1 MMKQMAANKKTSVA
15 YIELNS
21 NKRSDGTVDYW
32 LKTTDSTGE
41 VNLEKYSSPDG
52 ANHRMRRY
60 LSASSQFRS
69 DLHKSIKISIEK
81 EFLL

>member
-1 MMKQMAANKKTSVA
+1 MKTKKVE
-15 YIELNS
+15 IELYS
-21 NKRSDGTVDYW
+21 NKRSDGTVEYC

-41 VNLEKYSSPDG
+41 VNLEMNSSPDG
-52 ANHRMRRY
+52 ANHRMKRY

-69 DLHKSIKISIEK
+69 DMHRSIKIVIEK

>member
-1 MMKQMAANKKTSVA
+1 MKTKKAV
-15 YIELNS
+15 IELYS
-21 NKRSDGTVDYW
+21 NKRSDGTVDYC

-41 VNLEKYSSPDG
+41 VNLEKKSSPDG

-60 LSASSQFRS
+60 LSASCQFRS
-69 DLHKSIKISIEK
+69 DMHRSIKIVIDK

>member
-1 MMKQMAANKKTSVA
+1 METKKVE
-15 YIELNS
+15 IELYS
-21 NKRSDGTVDYW
+21 NKRDDGIVDYW

-41 VNLEKYSSPDG
+41 VNYEKYSSPDG
-52 ANHRMRRY
+52 VNHRMRRY

-69 DLHKSIKISIEK
+69 DMHKSIKIIIVK